1 MSCVAT
7 YVITHATH
15 ARTPT
20 GLVNLILVLTTRRL
34 LPDLHTL
41 PDLTTPR
48 LKLDKDSPEAVGI
61 TPFVLQRPITGIVDE
76 ENGPGPGSEGGHIDR
91 VNADDDVDAES
102 GTRRAAVV
110 RLGKQ
115 TKAVEDEGLIDEK
128 EDGRI
133 EKPVKEYSHSDALR
147 LRRDE
152 TASVAD
158 TASRYSL
165 ASLESTAPLR
175 PAAA

>member
-1 MSCVAT
+1 MCRNLHHH
-7 YVITHATH
+7 THAHTL
-15 ARTPT
+15 T

-48 LKLDKDSPEAVGI
+48 VKLDKDSPEAVGI

-76 ENGPGPGSEGGHIDR
+76 ENGPGPCSEGGHIDR
-91 VNADDDVDAES
+91 DDDVES

-110 RLGKQ
+110 RVGRQAVTGK
-115 TKAVEDEGLIDEK
+115 DEGLIDEK
-128 EDGRI
+128 EDVRI
-133 EKPVKEYSHSDALR
+133 EKPVKEESRSESDALR
-147 LRRDE
+147 LRFGRDE
-152 TASVAD
+152 VASVVD

-165 ASLESTAPLR
+165 ASLDSTAPLR
-175 PAAA
+175 PTA

>member
-61 TPFVLQRPITGIVDE
+61 TPFVLQWPIIVDD
-76 ENGPGPGSEGGHIDR
+76 ENGPGSEGGHIDR
-91 VNADDDVDAES
+91 VTADDDAVES
-102 GTRRAAVV
+102 GIHRAAVV
-110 RLGKQ
+110 RVGKQ
-115 TKAVEDEGLIDEK
+115 TGAGEDEGLIDEK
-128 EDGRI
+128 EDVRI

-147 LRRDE
+147 LRSDE

-165 ASLESTAPLR
+165 ASLDSTVPLR